1 MRNNLMCA
9 ALSLSALMFIV
20 IVIGNVV
27 IVA

>member
-1 MRNNLMCA
+1 MHKT
-9 ALSLSALMFIV
+9 LSHLSAVAGCLLFIV